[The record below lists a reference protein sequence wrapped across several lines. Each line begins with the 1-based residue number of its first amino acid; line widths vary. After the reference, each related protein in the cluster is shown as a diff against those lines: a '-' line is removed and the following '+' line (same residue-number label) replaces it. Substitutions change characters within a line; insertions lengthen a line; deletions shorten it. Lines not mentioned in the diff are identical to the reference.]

1 MVKPLKT
8 VNQELVPVVGMQ
20 INGDYYYLPLAGGS
34 NSLAFC
40 SAVFATALRSCSAI
54 IPFNDRRTTSLA
66 AFVVANFR
74 AASANAFNV
83 SLIVAP
89 LICLLR
95 NFINC
100 NKLYLN
106 PYYFTSK

>member
-20 INGDYYYLPLAGGS
+20 INGDYDKLPLAGGS
-34 NSLAFC
+34 NSLTFCTAAF
-40 SAVFATALRSCSAI
+40 AAALRSCSAI
-54 IPFNDRRTTSLA
+54 IPSSDRWTTSLA
-66 AFVVANFR
+66 AIVEASLR
-74 AASANAFNV
+74 AAASTAFNS

-106 PYYFTSK
+106 YHRFCF